1 MQIEQEV
8 RQKYTHGS
16 GKPADLIEEAV
27 QELVA
32 LRTEYEELYRKLL
45 FARPLTNTYLGGSHF
60 YKLLRLSNHFD
71 RVVLSNLII

>member
-1 MQIEQEV
+1 MEERSVQIEQEV

-32 LRTEYEELYRKLL
+32 LRTEYEEL
-45 FARPLTNTYLGGSHF
+45 
-60 YKLLRLSNHFD
+60 
-71 RVVLSNLII
+71 